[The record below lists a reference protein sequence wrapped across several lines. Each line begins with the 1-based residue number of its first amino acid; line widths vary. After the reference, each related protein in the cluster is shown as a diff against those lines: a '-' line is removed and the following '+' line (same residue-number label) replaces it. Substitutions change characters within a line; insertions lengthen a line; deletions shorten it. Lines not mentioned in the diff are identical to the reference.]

1 MHVLGWQRNCCGQD
15 GAGKIAYRNRFSR
28 LTLHKSHGFCALPC
42 LSVGFT
48 AYTAPFRLDIMTQ
61 INHSSKELDYRGEM
75 DRVWAAID
83 TLTATVQAEVI
94 STAELK
100 AQMRDLIT
108 KVTEVVTG
116 GTSRCADHNARLD
129 RAEYNIELID
139 SGKHPACRA
148 CSQGMKN
155 WVYASLIAA
164 LMAIGTTA
172 VGIIF

>member
-1 MHVLGWQRNCCGQD
+1 
-15 GAGKIAYRNRFSR
+15 
-28 LTLHKSHGFCALPC
+28 
-42 LSVGFT
+42 
-48 AYTAPFRLDIMTQ
+48 MTQ
-61 INHSSKELDYRGEM
+61 INAPSNGPDHRDEM

-83 TLTATVQAEVI
+83 ILTATVQAEVV

-100 AQMRDLIT
+100 TQMRDLIA

-116 GTSRCADHNARLD
+116 GTSRCADHNARLT

-148 CSQGMKN
+148 CSQEMKN

-172 VGIIF
+172 AGIIF